1 MAAGKLIQIPYSA
14 TYKKGRKN
22 KKKKKAKTK
31 FGQLKQEIQKIKD
44 RIPKLEMN
52 VVDINQFSTAVS
64 STAGANHPM
73 IQIAQGL
80 TSAQRT
86 GDQVC
91 LRSSQLN
98 MTIVRGDST
107 NILRIMLVATPS
119 TTHLVLSD
127 VLQYANLTSNGMLPF
142 SSPLKTQPTTA
153 EKTYEVLFDK
163 VYNVGADVDTI
174 VDRNLIQYGK
184 QGKILNFN
192 NASSVAPENFNV
204 SLLYISDSSASG
216 HPTISYNLRTKFQD
230 M

>member
-1 MAAGKLIQIPYSA
+1 MPAGKLIRIPYSA

-22 KKKKKAKTK
+22 KRVKKAKSK
-31 FGQLKQEIQKIKD
+31 FGRLKQKVDKLSN

-52 VVDINQFSTAVS
+52 VCDINAYSTAVS

-73 IQIAQGL
+73 IQIAQGE

-91 LRSSQLN
+91 LRSCQLN

-119 TTHLVLSD
+119 TSNLVLSD

-142 SSPLKTQPTTA
+142 SSPYKTQPTTA
-153 EKTYEVLFDK
+153 EKTYKVLFDK
-163 VYNVGADVDTI
+163 VYNVGTDVDTI
-174 VDRNLIQYGK
+174 VDKNLIQFGK
-184 QGKILNFN
+184 KGKMLNFN
-192 NASSVAPENFNV
+192 SASSVAPENYNV

-216 HPTISYNLRTKFQD
+216 HPTISYNFRTKFQD
-230 M
+230 A

>member
-1 MAAGKLIQIPYSA
+1 MAMGKIGIPYSA

-22 KKKKKAKTK
+22 KKRRKAKTK
-31 FGQLKQEIQKIKD
+31 YGKLAQKVEAINN

-52 VVDINQFSTAVS
+52 VVDINSYSTAVS

-73 IQIAQGL
+73 IQIAQGD
-80 TSAQRT
+80 TSAQRS

-119 TTHLVLSD
+119 TTNLVLSD

-142 SSPLKTQPTTA
+142 SSPYKTQPTTA
-153 EKTYEVLFDK
+153 EKTYKVLFDK
-163 VYNVGADVDTI
+163 VYNVGADVDTL
-174 VDRNLIQYGK
+174 VDKNLIQYGK
-184 QGKILNFN
+184 KGKILNFN
-192 NASSVAPENFNV
+192 SASSVAPENFNV

-216 HPTISYNLRTKFQD
+216 HPTISYNFRSKFQD
-230 M
+230 A